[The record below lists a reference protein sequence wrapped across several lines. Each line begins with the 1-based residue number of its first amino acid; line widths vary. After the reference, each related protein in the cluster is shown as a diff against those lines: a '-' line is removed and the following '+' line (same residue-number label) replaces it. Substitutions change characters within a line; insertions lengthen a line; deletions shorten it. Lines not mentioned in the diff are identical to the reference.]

1 MTFLAG
7 ALPAVM
13 ELLAVSLLVTSYFAA
28 LTLWQTARALKTRW
42 VIETADHVIETVV
55 RSLMQSVADDLKVKP
70 SAKPSASPSSG
81 RLTPEEAD
89 QIKRVAVNRAKELL
103 GQSSIKKLNNLF
115 NNVDLY
121 LSDRI
126 EYHVRAGRNA

>member
-55 RSLMQSVADDLKVKP
+55 RSLMQSVADDLKVKS